1 VVHLVWAEI
10 LHITGL
16 DGAADIS
23 KGNGHIYRGFL
34 HRLLHDARDNRI
46 ALATACMIPLLGL
59 IGNGV
64 DISRT
69 YLTKARMQ
77 QA

>member
-1 VVHLVWAEI
+1 
-10 LHITGL
+10 
-16 DGAADIS
+16 
-23 KGNGHIYRGFL
+23 L

-46 ALATACMIPLLGL
+46 ALATACMIPLLV

-64 DISRT
+64 DISRI

>member
-16 DGAADIS
+16 DGSADIS

-46 ALATACMIPLLGL
+46 ALATACMIPLLV

-64 DISRT
+64 DISRI